1 MLTCKAL
8 ARLGVAIYKTLIQV
22 FPLLP
27 PYTRAASGA
36 TPTPTSYCFSQGRF
50 LRTLRACYTNH
61 GLSDIMA
68 AMLRRHFRC

>member
-8 ARLGVAIYKTLIQV
+8 ARHGVVIYKTLIQV

-36 TPTPTSYCFSQGRF
+36 TPTPTSYCFS
-50 LRTLRACYTNH
+50 
-61 GLSDIMA
+61 
-68 AMLRRHFRC
+68 